1 MCTRSPAP
9 PFTFGP
15 LCLSDR
21 ALGGAQFASAVQTL
35 NDIPVALA
43 KQVNK
48 EDAPPDAV
56 FCDAIPIQVAIPME
70 AQPGAAPPAAA
81 EPAAEPEAEPEAEEG
96 EPPKP

>member
-1 MCTRSPAP
+1 MR
-9 PFTFGP
+9 
-15 LCLSDR
+15 
-21 ALGGAQFASAVQTL
+21 QFASAVQTL

-96 EPPKP
+96 EPPKA